1 MNKFFSL
8 TLLAI
13 AAMIYIAC
21 TNDKGCHEN
30 RYVSMTS
37 NFYTVKKTSANK
49 DTVQAVTIDSVWVKG
64 LGNDSVLYN
73 NTKAVTSIS
82 LPLHKLQD
90 TSRFVIRFNRVYDT
104 LTIVHTN
111 IQKYLSLECGC
122 LITHKLDS
130 IKSSTTKHIVKRIKV
145 KYDNVSTT
153 QRENLQIYF

>member
-1 MNKFFSL
+1 
-8 TLLAI
+8 
-13 AAMIYIAC
+13 
-21 TNDKGCHEN
+21 
-30 RYVSMTS
+30 MTS

-49 DTVQAVTIDSVWVKG
+49 DTVQAITMDSVWVKG

-73 NTKAVTSIS
+73 NTKTVTSIS

-90 TSRFVIRFNRVYDT
+90 TSRFVIRFNNVYDT

-122 LITHKLDS
+122 LVTHKLDS
-130 IKSSTTKHIVKRIKV
+130 VKSSTTKHIVKRIKV